1 MSVPPRAQVQIRL
14 LPDPVG
20 GQAGA
25 DGPVRSVQAAELQV
39 PAEFMATAWRPENLE
54 RLARA
59 YWAYL
64 ERISLH
70 ILRVR
75 YEPDSRTVVLLSR
88 RLPLLR
94 FRRPQYVTARGLGQV
109 TWPIER
115 GVLVSPTGRGRGF
128 LRIRIRRSGD
138 PGGRPGAEL
147 IRVEAEVANFY
158 PGLRIGGRFARLGAW
173 FYNHTQVRLH
183 RLITRG
189 FLRSLTRLPLPQ
201 PASPPPSESDPPGTA
216 PSPRGR

>member
-1 MSVPPRAQVQIRL
+1 MPPPAPVEIRL
-14 LPDPVG
+14 LADPVG

-39 PAEFMATAWRPENLE
+39 PADFVASFWRPENLE

-64 ERISLH
+64 ERISLGL
-70 ILRVR
+70 LRIR
-75 YEPDSRTVVLLSR
+75 YEPAARTVTLLTP
-88 RLPLLR
+88 RLALLR
-94 FRRPQYVTARGLGQV
+94 FRRPQYVTTSRLGQV

-115 GVLVSPTGRGRGF
+115 GVLVSPSGRGRGF
-128 LRIRIRRSGD
+128 LRIRIRRT
-138 PGGRPGAEL
+138 GAGEEPAGVEV
-147 IRVEAEVANFY
+147 IRIEAEVANFY
-158 PGLRIGGRFARLGAW
+158 PGLRLSGRFARVGAW
-173 FYNHTQVRLH
+173 LYNQTQVRLH

-189 FLRSLTRLPLPQ
+189 FLRSLTRLELP
-201 PASPPPSESDPPGTA
+201 PPPSPPPPGSAPPETA